1 MYMHD
6 FMYYSVYKR
15 FLHRSIETP
24 VILRPTKVTRVEKVR
39 SSAVSFGEEG
49 TGAFREAGRP
59 SEDTVLVN
67 SPDSCDWQMS
77 PPLSLDSTTTAG
89 NDTMIAH

>member
-1 MYMHD
+1 MHD

-49 TGAFREAGRP
+49 TGASREAGRP
-59 SEDTVLVN
+59 SEDTVPGNL
-67 SPDSCDWQMS
+67 PDLCDR
-77 PPLSLDSTTTAG
+77 
-89 NDTMIAH
+89 